1 MQNNSICDCKQA
13 DFKNSREREYLF
25 DGYIT
30 VGEANIITLGNNSY
44 SIEYFQGEHQD
55 EYLLKKDGKVCLFK
69 YGILRMVYEENK
81 YKAQI
86 GDFTPFEN
94 GRTSFIQPFNDILD
108 DHNFVPI
115 INYV

>member
-1 MQNNSICDCKQA
+1 M
-13 DFKNSREREYLF
+13 DFRNSREREYLL

-30 VGEANIITLGNNSY
+30 VVEAENITLGNNSY
-44 SIEYFQGEHQD
+44 SIDYFQGKYKN

-69 YGILRMVYEENK
+69 NGILKMVYEENK

-86 GDFTPFEN
+86 GDFTRFEK
-94 GRTSFIQPFNDILD
+94 GRVSFIQPFNDILD
-108 DHNFVPI
+108 DHNFVRI